1 MYQLRYLGMLPIKK
15 KQCIN
20 EVPELEKI
28 LNLAKNNFYL
38 KANELNMTN
47 EIFNDMNLNMHI
59 FSHIFKT
66 KIISLEDISIKIAK
80 MKDQWY
86 VQFFDEGVTDE
97 TFKIDKELNGEN
109 IKIKMNKTIKLFN
122 L

>member
-1 MYQLRYLGMLPIKK
+1 
-15 KQCIN
+15 
-20 EVPELEKI
+20 
-28 LNLAKNNFYL
+28 
-38 KANELNMTN
+38 
-47 EIFNDMNLNMHI
+47 
-59 FSHIFKT
+59 
-66 KIISLEDISIKIAK
+66 

-97 TFKIDKELNGEN
+97 TFKIDKKLNGEN